1 MKSPSPKRPSSLL
14 WLAAVV
20 FLVAPG
26 CSLKKAYQAKS
37 TYALEATRSQ
47 PPVRPSSPAVVL
59 RVRPFTAVA
68 PFDERVFHYRV
79 HAVRFESDFYNEFV
93 YSPRTLIG
101 DQTRLWLQSARLFGA
116 VLEPASRAESTHSLE
131 GCVTALHADYRDI
144 KSPVAVMEIRF
155 LLLKDSSASQEIVL
169 DKTYRQEVPLE
180 NRQPATLA
188 IGWSNG
194 LKQVLTALEQDLSLK
209 IAPAR

>member
-1 MKSPSPKRPSSLL
+1 MKTKSSKCPSSLL
-14 WLAAVV
+14 WLAAVAL
-20 FLVAPG
+20 LVAPG

-47 PPVRPSSPAVVL
+47 PAGRVASGVVL

-79 HAVRFESDFYNEFV
+79 EDVRFESDFYNEFV
-93 YSPRTLIG
+93 FTPRTLIG
-101 DQTRLWLQSARLFGA
+101 DQTRLWLQTASLFGA
-116 VLEPASRAESTHSLE
+116 VLEPASRAEATHSLE
-131 GCVTALHADYRDI
+131 GSVTALYADFRDGTAP
-144 KSPVAVMEIRF
+144 KAVLEIRF
-155 LLLKDSSASQEIVL
+155 LLLRDSSASQEIVL
-169 DKTYRQEVPLE
+169 DKSYRQEVRLE

-188 IGWSNG
+188 TGWSIG

-209 IAPAR
+209 ITPAH